1 MLKRNKPL
9 RRTPLKRVSKKRK
22 ADMATYSR
30 LRKEFLAQ
38 WPVCFVWWREN
49 MAHLMSYD
57 VLCISVVR
65 GARNPCPATDVHHAK
80 KRGKHYLDVSS
91 WLALSRENHQRIH
104 DNPSWARANGLLA

>member
-22 ADMATYSR
+22 ADMAMYSK
-30 LRKEFLAQ
+30 LRKEFLERC
-38 WPVCFVWWREN
+38 PLCYVWWMEN
-49 MAHLMSYD
+49 AADSWDYGA
-57 VLCISVVR
+57 LCQSIRDGR
-65 GARNPCPATDVHHAK
+65 GNPCPATDVHHAK